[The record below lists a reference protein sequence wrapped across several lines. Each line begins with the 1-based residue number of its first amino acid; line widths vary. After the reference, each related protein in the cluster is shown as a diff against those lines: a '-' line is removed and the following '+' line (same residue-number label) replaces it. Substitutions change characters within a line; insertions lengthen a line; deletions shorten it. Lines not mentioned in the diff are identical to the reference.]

1 MKERGMLFS
10 PPMVRAL
17 LDGSKTQTRRI
28 LKDTG
33 LYAIDASIH
42 GMEVATRELD
52 RLAMNSPYGQ
62 PGDRLWVRETWGNVA
77 FSLDESGERQ
87 TWSPDRPA
95 TAIHEMPYGNGYY
108 SGHVIY
114 RADGEFEWCDDDGD
128 GEKSCWHPSIH
139 MPREASRIDL
149 EITGV
154 RVDRLQDISEADAIA
169 EGVRGLERYLA
180 GGTDSE
186 DPDSGLEAGMILDP
200 RFAYQMLW
208 ESINGPGAWDA
219 NPWVWV
225 IEFRRVKP

>member
-62 PGDRLWVRETWGNVA
+62 PGDRLWVRETFCRDKWAMG
-77 FSLDESGERQ
+77 
-87 TWSPDRPA
+87 
-95 TAIHEMPYGNGYY
+95 
-108 SGHVIY
+108 Y
-114 RADGEFEWCDDDGD
+114 RADGACGCWGWGGD
-128 GEKSCWHPSIH
+128 GKRIFNEHGRLSENAKGFVPTRFPHIYGDRWIPSIH

-154 RVDRLQDISEADAIA
+154 RVERLQDCSEADAIA
-169 EGVRGLERYLA
+169 EGCPEEQAPLSLTWYWE
-180 GGTDSE
+180 
-186 DPDSGLEAGMILDP
+186 
-200 RFAYQMLW
+200 LW
-208 ESINGPGAWDA
+208 ESINGPGSWDA

-225 IEFRRVKP
+225 IEFRRIK